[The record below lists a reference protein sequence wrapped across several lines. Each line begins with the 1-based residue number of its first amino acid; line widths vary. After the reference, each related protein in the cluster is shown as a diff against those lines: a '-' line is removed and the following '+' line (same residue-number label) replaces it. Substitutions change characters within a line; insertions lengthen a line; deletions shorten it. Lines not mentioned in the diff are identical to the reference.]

1 MLQRSY
7 RPLIPLLLASL
18 LGCAEES
25 APLDQQL
32 YVWQRQWRPAHA
44 EALAQSRADFSTL
57 RVLALQAQP
66 QAGWSRA
73 RIDAE
78 LLRRDARPLI
88 AVVRLDG
95 QLPQLDPAEIGQ
107 QLAALVRDWQAAG
120 LRLSGLEIDH
130 DCATSRLP
138 AYAELLREVRRQL
151 PAELRLSITALPAW
165 LDSPALD
172 ELLTSVDSSVL
183 QVHAVSDPQQGL
195 FDPEQA
201 ARSAQAPVALK
212 LRVLPDGRAAGELET
227 ADLAS
232 LPPAD
237 AVRYALATRSRSVA
251 YTYSE
256 PVVFYE
262 YMLDTARLA
271 RAANCAPSRSRS
283 PRCWKNC
290 RARCPHTLP
299 ASSGSACPWLAT
311 AAPGR

>member
-1 MLQRSY
+1 MLQRAY

-73 RIDAE
+73 RVDVE

-130 DCATSRLP
+130 DCATSACRP
-138 AYAELLREVRRQL
+138 MPNCCA
-151 PAELRLSITALPAW
+151 
-165 LDSPALD
+165 
-172 ELLTSVDSSVL
+172 
-183 QVHAVSDPQQGL
+183 
-195 FDPEQA
+195 
-201 ARSAQAPVALK
+201 
-212 LRVLPDGRAAGELET
+212 
-227 ADLAS
+227 
-232 LPPAD
+232 
-237 AVRYALATRSRSVA
+237 RYAGSCQPS
-251 YTYSE
+251 
-256 PVVFYE
+256 
-262 YMLDTARLA
+262 
-271 RAANCAPSRSRS
+271 CA
-283 PRCWKNC
+283 
-290 RARCPHTLP
+290 
-299 ASSGSACPWLAT
+299 
-311 AAPGR
+311 

>member
-73 RIDAE
+73 RIDVE

-165 LDSPALD
+165 LVGVRSGLGLAWMFVIAAELMGVPTDSRK
-172 ELLTSVDSSVL
+172 SF
-183 QVHAVSDPQQGL
+183 G
-195 FDPEQA
+195 
-201 ARSAQAPVALK
+201 APD
-212 LRVLPDGRAAGELET
+212 RVIDTLASKDGR
-227 ADLAS
+227 
-232 LPPAD
+232 
-237 AVRYALATRSRSVA
+237 
-251 YTYSE
+251 
-256 PVVFYE
+256 PVVE
-262 YMLDTARLA
+262 YVHPGGHEFPAG
-271 RAANCAPSRSRS
+271 AAKRVVEFLKANVG
-283 PRCWKNC
+283 K
-290 RARCPHTLP
+290 
-299 ASSGSACPWLAT
+299 
-311 AAPGR
+311 